1 MLLMSKNTSDISS
14 VFIAW
19 IAWLVASDR
28 IDFFEYEVKI
38 SFILLIFLA
47 WLAASDMAQ
56 LEQKWDP

>member
-14 VFIAW
+14 VF